1 MQRLSNLARPTA
13 VAGAGAHNSAW
24 RVLSAAHTHRAYCA
38 DGGEPPASDAAR
50 GRNDTAHVQRRYG
63 WRAALR
69 AERQA
74 FIRGEGLGAAV
85 DAVKAAEER
94 EARRPKKD
102 PRTATLRAERRYAR
116 QLAHLE
122 RLDEVAKVKAVRQAA
137 KREIF
142 EARQAADAA
151 RRADTLAAVEKAAV
165 GWITE
170 ESLDEAVERCVD
182 QFFVGEDALEH
193 ATRQM

>member
-1 MQRLSNLARPTA
+1 MQRLSILARPTA
-13 VAGAGAHNSAW
+13 AASSGAW
-24 RVLSAAHTHRAYCA
+24 RKLSSTQPHRAYSSA
-38 DGGEPPASDAAR
+38 DGGEAEAAAAGTTR
-50 GRNDTAHVQRRYG
+50 GRNDTAHVQRRYE

-85 DAVKAAEER
+85 DAVKALEER

-137 KREIF
+137 KRQIF
-142 EARQAADAA
+142 EARQAEDAK
-151 RRADTLAAVEKAAV
+151 RRAETLAAVEKAAV

-170 ESLDEAVERCVD
+170 ETLDEAVDRCVD
-182 QFFVGEDALEH
+182 QFFVGDDALEH